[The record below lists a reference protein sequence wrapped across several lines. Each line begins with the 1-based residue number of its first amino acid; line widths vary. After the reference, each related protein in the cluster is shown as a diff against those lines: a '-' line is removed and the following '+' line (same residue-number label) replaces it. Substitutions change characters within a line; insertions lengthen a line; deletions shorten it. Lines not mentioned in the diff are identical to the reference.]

1 MLNIE
6 CQCGNLKLVANKKPS
21 SITRCN
27 CSICNRLGALWAYY
41 GLEDVNI
48 VPGEEPD
55 DTFSWGEGTIIY
67 HRCSICGCTTH
78 YMAID
83 DDGSDLVALNC
94 RMAPGTEIS
103 NISIREFD
111 GLNAWKYSDE

>member
-1 MLNIE
+1 
-6 CQCGNLKLVANKKPS
+6 
-21 SITRCN
+21 
-27 CSICNRLGALWAYY
+27 
-41 GLEDVNI
+41 
-48 VPGEEPD
+48 
-55 DTFSWGEGTIIY
+55 
-67 HRCSICGCTTH
+67 
-78 YMAID
+78 MAID